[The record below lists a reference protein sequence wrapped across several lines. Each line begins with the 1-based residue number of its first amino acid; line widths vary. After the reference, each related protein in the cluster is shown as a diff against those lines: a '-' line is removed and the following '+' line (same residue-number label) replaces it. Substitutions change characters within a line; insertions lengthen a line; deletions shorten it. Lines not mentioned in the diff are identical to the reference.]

1 MIFMNVRLS
10 EAVEAGV
17 LKKEEADW
25 VDTLRIPYS
34 GGGDL
39 WREKYRLESLIKKA
53 LQDGVLSE
61 VSQEPP
67 IKRYSY
73 NVISDSL
80 GEGVQGLLNHA
91 DGKKYD
97 SKSAYYKAVKAA
109 GCVVL
114 GNDAPTE
121 AKKVEYKLDSREIKQ
136 DIKQAIEQLGG

>member
-17 LKKEEADW
+17 LTKEEADW
-25 VDTLRIPYS
+25 VDTLRIPYT
-34 GGGDL
+34 GGSDL
-39 WREKYRLESLIKKA
+39 WREKYRLEALIKKA
-53 LQDGVLSE
+53 LNDGVVKE
-61 VSQEPP
+61 VPQEPP
-67 IKRYSY
+67 MKRYSY

-97 SKSAYYKAVKAA
+97 SKSEYYKAVKAA

-114 GNDAPTE
+114 GSDAPTE
-121 AKKVEYKLDSREIKQ
+121 AKQVDYKLDSREIKQ